1 MSNPMLRFNCDFL
14 PNPGNITPFVR
25 WNKQKE
31 SAPHEMYFYVIE
43 SSKLYQ
49 RAHLSL
55 VQFLSL

>member
-49 RAHLSL
+49 RAH
-55 VQFLSL
+55 